1 MIYTAKMHIMWRREL
16 INLIESGAYR
26 TQGELVSALKS
37 VGYDV
42 NQASVSRE
50 LKAKEVHKVDGFYV
64 LENGSLPPSV
74 PVTDAHA
81 TASGPMVVLK
91 TLPASAPM
99 LAQFIDD
106 AHLSGVL
113 GTLAGNDTV
122 FVACADER
130 GAQALSGWLKRD
142 ISGLVRRRTA

>member
-1 MIYTAKMHIMWRREL
+1 MIIHVLYCKD
-16 INLIESGAYR
+16 AYYVEER
-26 TQGELVSALKS
+26 THKPDRIRGLSHQGELVSALKS

-91 TLPASAPM
+91 HARL
-99 LAQFIDD
+99 
-106 AHLSGVL
+106 
-113 GTLAGNDTV
+113 
-122 FVACADER
+122 
-130 GAQALSGWLKRD
+130 
-142 ISGLVRRRTA
+142 RTHARAIH